1 VRRKPAPL
9 LGTEE
14 GSFLACSAWLANC
27 MVMQGRRDD
36 ARALLER
43 IMGIANDVGLLS
55 EEYHVRQRRLLGNM
69 PQALSHLAFIN
80 AALCLDGPVLQRGGG

>member
-1 VRRKPAPL
+1 M
-9 LGTEE
+9 EE

-27 MVMQGRRDD
+27 MIMQGRKDE

-43 IMGIANDVGLLS
+43 IMRAGTDLGLLS
-55 EEYHVRQRRLLGNM
+55 EEYHVRQGRLLGNV